1 MTPYSDPATI
11 APQERQ
17 SSTPGAGRRRARVL
31 VPAVLVVIWLALT
44 ALGGQTFANL
54 SNVVTNDQA
63 SFLPAEAESTRALEL
78 QEQFGNGETVPAVI
92 VASLQDAELTSEDMT
107 AAQDLADDAAEI
119 SGVTEVL
126 PPQPSEDSQALQM
139 TALLED
145 DDAESL
151 QQLRE
156 LVAVSFE
163 DGIWQ
168 AHVAGPAAYSADLA
182 EAFAGVDGLLLLV
195 ALVVVLIILVA
206 VYRSALL
213 PFLVLLSSMGALCA
227 AITVTYLMAQA
238 QWIQLNGQVQGILS
252 ILVIGAATNYS
263 LLLVARYREEL
274 AVREDWRQGLLVAVR
289 RTAPPVL
296 ASGTTVALALL
307 CLLASDLNSNT
318 ALGPV
323 AAAGIVFSMTATLTF
338 LPAMLMLVGRAGFW
352 PRIPRPAPGATVAE
366 AEVSARGKDYL
377 LWRRVAA
384 AVRAR
389 PRVVW
394 VAVTLLL
401 LVCAAG
407 VPQLR
412 ADGVPQSDFVLGE
425 TETKMG
431 QELLETHFEAGTG
444 SPANVFLDEAV
455 SSDALELITETD
467 GVADAYLVGDGG
479 APAQGPDEAAEVAG
493 MVQVA
498 ATLDTPGDSQ
508 AAEETVAELRSVLS
522 EQFDGETLVG
532 GTTATQLDTNET
544 AQQDLQVIV
553 PLVLL
558 VITVI
563 LIIVLRSLVTPLIL
577 LSTTALSYLAA
588 LGISAL
594 VFNEVFEFPGADP
607 SVPLFGFIF
616 LVALGVD
623 YNIFLM
629 TRAREETPKLGTAAG
644 VLRSLVVTGGVITS
658 AGVVLAATF
667 MALAVLP
674 LMFMV
679 QLAFLVAVGV
689 FIDTFIVRTLQV
701 PAMIVDLG
709 RTAWWP
715 SQLHRKEK
723 RERPADLAD
732 AAPAHGGDAAN
743 AAAAPAPAAYPESPA
758 VMPSR

>member
-1 MTPYSDPATI
+1 MMPYTSPADI
-11 APQERQ
+11 GP
-17 SSTPGAGRRRARVL
+17 PGTKKPAEESRFRRARVL
-31 VPAVLVVIWLALT
+31 VPAVLVAFWLAWT
-44 ALGGQTFANL
+44 AWGGQTFANL
-54 SNVVTNDQA
+54 SEVVSNDQA
-63 SFLPAEAESTRALEL
+63 TFLPAEAESTRALEL
-78 QEQFGNGETVPAVI
+78 QEDFSNGDSVPAVI
-92 VASLQDAELTSEDMT
+92 IASLQDGELSEGDLTSAQELAED
-107 AAQDLADDAAEI
+107 AGEI
-119 SGVTEVL
+119 PGVSDVL
-126 PPQPSEDSQALQM
+126 PPQPSEDGEAIQM
-139 TALLED
+139 TALLENEED
-145 DDAESL
+145 DDAALEE
-151 QQLRE
+151 LRE
-156 LVAVSFE
+156 LVAATFDE
-163 DGIWQ
+163 GTWQ

-195 ALVVVLIILVA
+195 AVLVVLVILVA

-238 QWIQLNGQVQGILS
+238 EWIQLNGQVQGILS

-274 AVREDWRQGLLVAVR
+274 AIREDWRQGLMIAVR
-289 RTAPPVL
+289 RSAPPVL

-323 AAAGIVFSMTATLTF
+323 AAAGIVFSMAATLTF

-352 PRIPRPAPGATVAE
+352 PRVPRPEPGATDAE
-366 AEVSARGKDYL
+366 AEESSRGKDYP
-377 LWRRVAA
+377 LWRRMAA
-384 AVRAR
+384 VVRAR

-394 VAVTLLL
+394 IAVTILLL
-401 LVCAAG
+401 ICAAA

-444 SPANVFLDEAV
+444 SPANIFVEEPNGT
-455 SSDALELITETD
+455 DALDTITETD
-467 GVADAYLVGDGG
+467 GVAEAYLVGEEG
-479 APAQGPDEAAEVAG
+479 APAQGPDEAVEVEG
-493 MVQVA
+493 MVQIS
-498 ATLDTPGDSQ
+498 ATLDSPGDSQ
-508 AAEETVAELRSVLS
+508 EAEQTIQGLRTALS
-522 EQFDGETLVG
+522 GTFDGETLVG
-532 GTTATQLDTNET
+532 GTTATQLDTNDT
-544 AQQDLQVIV
+544 AQHDLQIIV

-577 LSTTALSYLAA
+577 LATTVISYLSA
-588 LGISAL
+588 LGISAV

-607 SVPLFGFIF
+607 TVPLFGFMF

-629 TRAREETPKLGTAAG
+629 TRAREETPRHGTAEG

-679 QLAFLVAVGV
+679 QLAFLVSVGV

-701 PAMIVDLG
+701 PAMVVDLG

-715 SQLHRKEK
+715 SLLSRKEK
-723 RERPADLAD
+723 RERPGEQR
-732 AAPAHGGDAAN
+732 AAEQQAAQERS
-743 AAAAPAPAAYPESPA
+743 AEPQLTP
-758 VMPSR
+758 